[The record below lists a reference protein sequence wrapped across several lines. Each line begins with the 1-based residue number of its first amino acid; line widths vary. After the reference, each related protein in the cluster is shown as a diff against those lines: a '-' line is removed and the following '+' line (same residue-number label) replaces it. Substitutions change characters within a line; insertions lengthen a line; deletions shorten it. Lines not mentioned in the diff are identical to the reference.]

1 MDLDTTGSIFFDIL
15 FLRNGFADGLALTLT
30 LALFVWING
39 LIIGFLLAEI
49 KFALPKN
56 IRFIINFILWL
67 FKSVPI
73 FILMFYF
80 YYDYYA
86 TYDNSQYILFS
97 TPFVASSSAMS
108 FWAIAS
114 MADIFYRCRIYRA
127 SHQTATSTNI
137 NFLIAIPQAIR
148 FLATIITITPI
159 ASILVVPEF
168 FSVVHLYLISAYDD
182 ISQIMYATILVYL
195 FIIGVITIIAK
206 VLDKILHVQQEL
218 F

>member
-15 FLRNGFADGLALTLT
+15 FLRNGLADGLALTLT

-86 TYDNSQYILFS
+86 KYDNFQYILFS
-97 TPFVASSSAMS
+97 APFVAASLAMS
-108 FWAIAS
+108 FWSIAS

-127 SHQTATSTNI
+127 SHQIATGTNI
-137 NFLIAIPQAIR
+137 NFLIVVPQAIR
-148 FLATIITITPI
+148 FLAKIITITPI
-159 ASILVVPEF
+159 ASIFVVPEF
-168 FSVVHLYLISAYDD
+168 FSVVRLYLISAYDD